1 MKRVLTVL
9 AVALVMAAMLAVM
22 VAPAFAKIEPV
33 TRNPQGHV
41 TQGSSGQAQT
51 TTNENPAGHAP
62 PGQNP

>member
-9 AVALVMAAMLAVM
+9 AVALVMAAMFVAT

-33 TRNPQGHV
+33 TRNPQGHE
-41 TQGSSGQAQT
+41 TQGQGQAQT

>member
-33 TRNPQGHV
+33 TRNPQGHE
-41 TQGSSGQAQT
+41 TQGQGQAQT